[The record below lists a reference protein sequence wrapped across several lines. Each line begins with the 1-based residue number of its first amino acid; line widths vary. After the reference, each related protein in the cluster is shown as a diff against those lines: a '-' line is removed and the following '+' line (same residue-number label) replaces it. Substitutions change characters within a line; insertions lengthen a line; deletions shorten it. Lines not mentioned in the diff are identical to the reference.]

1 MIASW
6 LYRKWKPFTIG
17 ESPPLGFPGGS
28 DGKESTCNARDP
40 GLIPG
45 SRRSPVEGN
54 GNPLQYSCLENPMDR
69 GAWQAIVH
77 GVTKSGTRS
86 VMSPSRTISIWGVL
100 LQSHFSSVGL
110 MTYFRTNLTVNILYL
125 SRDRMIRLPC
135 SRSEK
140 MPIWMKVSTDPWGY
154 QVLATLPGQV
164 MDSLCFNSNKK
175 LRSSFL
181 DLWSQDRNTQIIVKS
196 HIRPLP

>member
-28 DGKESTCNARDP
+28 DGKESTCSARDP

-110 MTYFRTNLTVNILYL
+110 ITYFRTNLTVNILYL

-140 MPIWMKVSTDPWGY
+140 CPFGWKYPQIRGATKFWQLFQARWWIPFVSIQIKNWDLHSWIYG
-154 QVLATLPGQV
+154 VRIGIL
-164 MDSLCFNSNKK
+164 K
-175 LRSSFL
+175 LLLSP
-181 DLWSQDRNTQIIVKS
+181 T
-196 HIRPLP
+196 